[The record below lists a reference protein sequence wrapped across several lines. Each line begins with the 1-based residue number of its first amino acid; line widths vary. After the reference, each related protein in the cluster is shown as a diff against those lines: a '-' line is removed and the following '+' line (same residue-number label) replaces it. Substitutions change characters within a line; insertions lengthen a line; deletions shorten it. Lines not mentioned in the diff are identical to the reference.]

1 MHRGMPS
8 AKNAAFIRSAR
19 PSCVRAISFGRV
31 RHVTRETPTA
41 TRRRWSV
48 TAIYRT
54 TTTGDVSRRT
64 AVGGVV
70 TSTRSTPSSPNV
82 DSSSQTCD
90 RPSTVSDKGR
100 NAPYLFFAVIR
111 KQCIVR
117 PNTVGENSSVF
128 SLIRMCC
135 GCRQQGTRAV
145 KLFTNKI
152 LQFFTRGAG

>member
-1 MHRGMPS
+1 VEALGNCPVCPPPLNPAPECDPPMHRGMPS

-41 TRRRWSV
+41 TRRRSSV
-48 TAIYRT
+48 TAISRT

-100 NAPYLFFAVIR
+100 NAPYLFCCDT
-111 KQCIVR
+111 Q
-117 PNTVGENSSVF
+117 TVYS
-128 SLIRMCC
+128 
-135 GCRQQGTRAV
+135 
-145 KLFTNKI
+145 
-152 LQFFTRGAG
+152 